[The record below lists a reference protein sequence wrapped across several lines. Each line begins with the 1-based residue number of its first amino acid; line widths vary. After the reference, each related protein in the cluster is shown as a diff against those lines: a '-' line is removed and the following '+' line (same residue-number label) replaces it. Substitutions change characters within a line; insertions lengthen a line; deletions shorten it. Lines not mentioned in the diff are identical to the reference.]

1 MIRFR
6 ERHLVITLIVQ
17 GESGPWE
24 FISCN
29 ELVRASMHIESA
41 KFSQDQRNLL

>member
-6 ERHLVITLIVQ
+6 ERHLVITLIIQ

-29 ELVRASMHIESA
+29 ELVRA
-41 KFSQDQRNLL
+41 